1 MNRSNQNISGLESQI
16 VRLAKRETPEYQF
29 YSPIIIN
36 GKTVALAKFIHEKSK
51 QIERDDQVFVVLC
64 READENYVPFF
75 LVRYEDAME
84 WFYVTPGNTY
94 AHELL
99 SAPVY
104 LSKTELLEMFDHCRY
119 LYKL

>member
-1 MNRSNQNISGLESQI
+1 MKEPIVSLGMQI
-16 VRLAKRETPEYQF
+16 VRLAKRETPERQF
-29 YSPIIIN
+29 YSPMMFN
-36 GKTVALAKFIHEKSK
+36 EKGVAIAKFIHENSQ
-51 QIERDDQVFVVLC
+51 QIECGDPAFTLLSG
-64 READENYVPFF
+64 EADENYVPFF

-99 SAPVY
+99 AIPVY
-104 LSKTELLEMFDHCRY
+104 LSKAELLEMFDHCRY